1 METGSRDKD
10 GDFKHTKDMGS
21 KQLLKEQKKMIDT
34 QDVAL
39 DQLGGIIQN
48 IKYENQNF
56 NTEVTTQNKMLDSL
70 SVDMDNTHDQMLKVD
85 NKLKHI
91 VANTSQCKLWLII
104 IAEIF
109 VLLFVLLFF

>member
-1 METGSRDKD
+1 
-10 GDFKHTKDMGS
+10 
-21 KQLLKEQKKMIDT
+21 
-34 QDVAL
+34 
-39 DQLGGIIQN
+39 
-48 IKYENQNF
+48 
-56 NTEVTTQNKMLDSL
+56 MLDSL